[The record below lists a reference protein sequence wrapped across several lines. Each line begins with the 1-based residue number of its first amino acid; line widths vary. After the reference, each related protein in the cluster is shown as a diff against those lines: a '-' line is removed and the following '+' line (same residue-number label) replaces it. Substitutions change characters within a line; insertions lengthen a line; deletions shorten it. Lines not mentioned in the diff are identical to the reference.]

1 MTAAAELDRSH
12 HLHPFTSVP
21 GLLRDGATVIRRGQG
36 VIIEDDRGRE
46 LIDAAAGLWCVNVGH
61 GRREIVEAVSEQMN
75 ALAFFQTFNGMTN
88 EPVAKLSARV
98 LDHAPSNMRRV
109 FFGNSGSDAND
120 TAIKLVTL
128 FNNLRGKEEKKKI
141 IARWR
146 GYHGVT
152 VAAGSLTG
160 LPGVHRL
167 FDLPLPMVRHVDGP
181 DQYHSP
187 ERKAGDYAQALEKVI
202 LAEGPETVAAFIAE
216 PVMGT
221 GGVLVPPENYFK
233 AIREVLDR
241 YDVLLILDEV
251 ICGFGRLGAWFGAD
265 HFQVIPDLM
274 TCAKGLT
281 SSYLPMSAVMIGERV
296 WSEIENSN
304 GVIDVFNHGFTTS
317 GHPAAAAAALAN
329 LDILEREDLVE
340 RAATLGP
347 RLVARLRE
355 GVGDHPLVGDVRG
368 CGLMAGVELVADRYS
383 RRNFPAEAKVAARVA
398 RAAIET
404 GVLVRALPANDVI
417 AFSPAFVITPEMI
430 DECVARFVLALDRV
444 SDQLRKEAA

>member
-1 MTAAAELDRSH
+1 MASIAELDRTH

-21 GLLRDGATVIRRGQG
+21 GLLREGATVISRGHG
-36 VIIEDDRGRE
+36 VIIEDNRGRE

-61 GRREIVEAVSEQMN
+61 GRKEIVDAVAKQMSQ
-75 ALAFFQTFNGMTN
+75 LAFFHTFNGMTN

-98 LDHAPSNMRRV
+98 LNHAPATMRRV

-128 FNNLRGKEEKKKI
+128 YNNIRGKREKKKV

-160 LPGVHRL
+160 LPGVHRF
-167 FDLPLPMVRHVDGP
+167 FDLPLQMVRHVDAP
-181 DQYHSP
+181 DQYRAPHLT
-187 ERKAGDYAQALEKVI
+187 AADYARALERTI
-202 LAEGPETVAAFIAE
+202 IAEGPETVAAFIAE

-221 GGVLVPPENYFK
+221 GGVLVPPEGYFS
-233 AIREVLDR
+233 AIREILDR

-251 ICGFGRLGAWFGAD
+251 ICGFGRLGTWFGAD
-265 HFQVIPDLM
+265 RFGVTPDLM
-274 TCAKGLT
+274 TTAKGLT
-281 SSYLPMSAVMIGERV
+281 SGYLPMSAILIGNRI
-296 WSEIENSN
+296 WSEIEESSS
-304 GVIDVFNHGFTTS
+304 VIDVFGHGFTTS

-329 LDILEREDLVE
+329 LDIIEREDLVA
-340 RAATLGP
+340 RAGTLGSQLLT
-347 RLVARLRE
+347 RLSEAVA
-355 GVGDHPLVGDVRG
+355 DHPLVGNVRG
-368 CGLMAGVELVADRYS
+368 CGLMVGVELVADRSS
-383 RRNFPAEAKVAARVA
+383 RQSFPVEAKVATRVA

-417 AFSPAFVITPEMI
+417 AFSPAFVITPDMI
-430 DECVARFVLALDRV
+430 NECVVRFVRALERV
-444 SDQLRKEAA
+444 SNELRKEAA